1 VNGAPMISITE
12 QAARKIQTLLAEK
25 GVAEGGLRVKVV
37 GGGCSGLTY
46 KMEIDQPRDGDK
58 VFEHNGAKIVVD
70 RKSFLY
76 LKGTELDYKE
86 ELMASGFNLRN
97 PNVKR
102 SCGCG
107 SSFVV

>member
-1 VNGAPMISITE
+1 MISITE
-12 QAARKIQTLLAEK
+12 HAARKIHQLIAEK
-25 GVAEGGLRVKVV
+25 NMPEGGLRVKVV

-46 KMEIDQPRDGDK
+46 KMDLDEIRQGDK
-58 VFEHNGAKIVVD
+58 VFEHAGAKLVVD

-76 LKGTELDYKE
+76 LNGTVLDYQDG
-86 ELMASGFNLRN
+86 LMSSGFNLQN

>member
-1 VNGAPMISITE
+1 MIEMTD
-12 QAARKIQTLLAEK
+12 QAAAKIRQLAADK
-25 GVAEGGLRVKVV
+25 GQPDSGLRVKVV

-46 KMEIDQPRDGDK
+46 KMDLDEVRQGDK
-58 VFEHNGAKIVVD
+58 IFEHGGAKLVVD

-76 LKGTELDYKE
+76 LNGTVLDYE
-86 ELMASGFNLRN
+86 DGLMSSGFNLQN